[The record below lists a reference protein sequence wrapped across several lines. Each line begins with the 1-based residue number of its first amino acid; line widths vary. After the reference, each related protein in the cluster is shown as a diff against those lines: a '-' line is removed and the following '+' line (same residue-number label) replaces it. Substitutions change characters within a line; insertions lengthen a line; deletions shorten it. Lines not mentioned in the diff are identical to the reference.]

1 MTLYELIQKIS
12 AILTPDTG
20 YFYAYCMHHCDDDGG
35 FLRSRYCYRDKPLKD
50 CTLREPKH
58 KAVVCFEQMYQKDT
72 DKFYLCQKN
81 GKEFVTALFGLQLFY
96 TSDEMIEEEM
106 EVSCN
111 LGYTISYVFDLDS
124 GTYTIEER
132 EPIY

>member
-20 YFYAYCMHHCDDDGG
+20 YFYEYCMHHCDDDGG

-58 KAVVCFEQMYQKDT
+58 KAVVC
-72 DKFYLCQKN
+72 
-81 GKEFVTALFGLQLFY
+81 Y